1 MEAFG
6 WLMMI
11 LLAMFGL
18 FVLGILIGPYV
29 ISKVKTFMY
38 RLQTYIDDEKLDTDK
53 RSEERRNRDETKRQ
67 KDFELA
73 NKKLDAKINKVN
85 KQISLQSEKLK
96 LAEELKNKNRQA
108 NIQRIK
114 TVETPVVEQAPALEV
129 VEEDTIE
136 AEKTEE

>member
-11 LLAMFGL
+11 MLAMFGL
-18 FVLGILIGPYV
+18 FVLGILIGPFV
-29 ISKVKTFMY
+29 VSKVKTFIY
-38 RLQTYIDDEKLDTDK
+38 RLQTYIDDEKLDIDK

-108 NIQRIK
+108 NIQRINV
-114 TVETPVVEQAPALEV
+114 VETPIVEQEPVLEI
-129 VEEDTIE
+129 VEEDNIE
-136 AEKTEE
+136 EEKTEE